1 MPKVNP
7 FKTKINPHLVHEDTV
22 HALQTRQRVF
32 LFINQAKLQGKLRPL
47 TPGVPPPPTLCSHDT
62 YKLDNSVEKNTDF
75 DIVYTVRR
83 NQLHKQTNKMHFLYV
98 FILQLLYT
106 LHVSNDCFVHHQE
119 TTIYCICSSVQTVQT
134 CLTVV
139 PTVRPSSQT
148 LLHGLY
154 RAADTVN
161 CGLLMTNETVVRNM

>member
-98 FILQLLYT
+98 LFYNFCTLYMFRTTVSFIIRRPQFTVSAALYKP
-106 LHVSNDCFVHHQE
+106 CK
-119 TTIYCICSSVQTVQT
+119 
-134 CLTVV
+134 
-139 PTVRPSSQT
+139 
-148 LLHGLY
+148 
-154 RAADTVN
+154 RA
-161 CGLLMTNETVVRNM
+161 